1 MLTAIIIIIYVVI
14 GFVLGRVA
22 YRWSMDDMDDFTSAA
37 MAAFAVLLF
46 WPIGIPIVLLAVG
59 NKSDRQK
66 MEEQREQLYQRE
78 QKIRSLERELGIHGN
93 KHLY

>member
-1 MLTAIIIIIYVVI
+1 
-14 GFVLGRVA
+14 
-22 YRWSMDDMDDFTSAA
+22 MDDFTSAA